1 MEGEGVSCGELS
13 DFSTNMFAVKQ
24 TYNAVG
30 FISGGRGNVWSM
42 FGVLFFFFFFFFC
55 LEITHLSF
63 SASARLT
70 IFVRVNGVGGWGG
83 GAVI

>member
-1 MEGEGVSCGELS
+1 MEGEGGVSCGELS

-30 FISGGRGNVWSM
+30 FISGGRGM
-42 FGVLFFFFFFFFC
+42 FCPCLGFCFSFFSFFC

-70 IFVRVNGVGGWGG
+70 IFVRVNGVGGGG